1 MEALGGFGGSVGG
14 NEAAGKA
21 AMAKHIFVTG
31 GVVSSLGK
39 GLTSASIGMLL
50 EKRGLRVRMQKLDPY
65 INVDPGTMSPYQ
77 HGEVYVLDDGS
88 ETDLDLGHYERFTHS
103 PLTRD
108 SNYTTGQIY
117 QSVINKERRGE
128 FLGKTVQVI
137 PHITNE
143 IKGVISK
150 LAEMPEDG
158 RPVDVVI
165 TEIGGTVGDIESLP
179 FLEAIRQFALD
190 VGKENCLYIH
200 LTLVPY
206 LKAAKELKT
215 KPTQHSVGQLR
226 QIGIQPDILICRTE
240 HSLSRDDREKIALFC
255 NISKKAVIEEKD
267 KDFSIYEVPL
277 SLVENNLDGLIV
289 EKLGLRTREPDLAD
303 WRDLL
308 QRLRNPEREIGIA
321 VVGKYAEHHD
331 AYKSIYEALDHAG
344 IAHRAQVRIGRIR
357 SEDVEAEGPERLL
370 AGYDGVL
377 VPGGFGE
384 RGIEGKVAAIR
395 YARTKGI
402 PFLGICLGMQC
413 AVIEFARNIC
423 NLAGAHSTEF
433 DKNTPHP
440 VICLLDEQ
448 KTITDKGGTMRLGAQ
463 PARLLPESL
472 AAQAYGSTEISERHR
487 HRYEFNNIY
496 RQQFAANGMRF
507 AGTSPDGALVE
518 VLELPEHPWF
528 VAVQYHPEF
537 KSKPTSPQPLFAGL
551 VGAAVEYNKARGE
564 RGGVKKAAAKAPR
577 ATAGAETSSPR

>member
-1 MEALGGFGGSVGG
+1 
-14 NEAAGKA
+14 
-21 AMAKHIFVTG
+21 MAKHIFVTG

-50 EKRGLRVRMQKLDPY
+50 ERRGLSVRMQKLDPY

-117 QSVINKERRGE
+117 LSVINKERRGE

-143 IKGVISK
+143 IKSVIQKMADSGSGES
-150 LAEMPEDG
+150 A
-158 RPVDVVI
+158 DVVI

-190 VGKENCLYIH
+190 VGKENCLFIH

-206 LKAAKELKT
+206 LKAARELKT

-226 QIGIQPDILICRTE
+226 EIGIQPDILICRTE
-240 HSLSRDDREKIALFC
+240 QPISREEQEKIALFC
-255 NISKKAVIEEKD
+255 NVSSESVIEERD

-277 SLVENNLDGLIV
+277 SLVDNKLDALICQR
-289 EKLGLRTREPDLAD
+289 LGLQTAEPNLED
-303 WRDLL
+303 WRNLL
-308 QRLRNPEREIGIA
+308 QRLRNPDHEISIA
-321 VVGKYAEHHD
+321 VVGKYAEHRD

-344 IAHRAQVRIGRIR
+344 MAHAAQVRIARIR
-357 SEDVEAEGPERLL
+357 SEEIEAEGAERLL
-370 AGYDGVL
+370 SGYDGVL

-384 RGIEGKVAAIR
+384 RGIEGKVAAVR
-395 YARTKGI
+395 YAREKGI
-402 PFLGICLGMQC
+402 PFFGICLGMQC
-413 AVIEFARNIC
+413 AVVEFARHVC
-423 NLAGAHSTEF
+423 GLEGAHSTEF
-433 DKNTPHP
+433 DKETRYP
-440 VICLLDEQ
+440 VIGLLDEQ

-463 PARLLPESL
+463 PAKLDPSSR
-472 AAQAYGSTEISERHR
+472 AAACYAATEISERHR
-487 HRYEFNNIY
+487 HRYEVNNAY
-496 RQQFAANGMRF
+496 RQQFVAHGLSI
-507 AGTSPDGALVE
+507 AGTSPDDALVE
-518 VLELPEHPWF
+518 IVELPAHHWF

-537 KSKPTSPQPLFAGL
+537 QSKPTAAHPLFSGF
-551 VGAAVEYNKARGE
+551 V
-564 RGGVKKAAAKAPR
+564 AAAIEHHSAKLER
-577 ATAGAETSSPR
+577 SAEASSETKLEGGQEHPSQPMPHVS